1 MNLTTLNLI
10 KLVKGNDLTTFDK
23 LINSPDFNLNKKQKK
38 NLLSYIVTYKH
49 NHDSIL
55 DFLDSVY
62 NSKGNFNFSDLSIF
76 ALALTHGS
84 RPEIVQSIY
93 NNNKEVIDRS
103 LVLYSEQPFSIS
115 RFKLD
120 NEHPIT
126 SLTVNKKD
134 YTTVKLSFSN
144 LFYYWQHEY
153 SSGVFANNLYH
164 NPEIMAELTKYL
176 NDKKDLM
183 NFLTNPNLDK
193 INLETIK
200 NAHNILINKGII
212 TKDSIFLEGALNP
225 RFNNHYDDFLK
236 YAVELFIQEKKDF
249 SLIHL
254 RPLWEN
260 YINEHNT
267 SGLTMRHYKDKTN
280 AINLLFGK
288 ESPVY
293 KEDDM
298 AGLTFFKILKKH
310 TYVLLKS
317 IYDHK
322 NGLSNE
328 IVQQPK
334 LSKNY
339 SSDYLKGQPT
349 KETKKFILDSFS
361 LILNNYSKA
370 KEDQIFN
377 DPQEFAKY
385 TSWFDYYG
393 MKELSSLFEKHL
405 IANYNSKNNIYI
417 ENPIKQTK
425 RI

>member
-1 MNLTTLNLI
+1 MNITTLNLI
-10 KLVKGNDLTTFDK
+10 KLVKENDLTTFNK
-23 LINSPDFNLNKKQKK
+23 LINSTNFNLNKKQKK
-38 NLLSYIVTYKH
+38 NILSYIVTYEH
-49 NHDSIL
+49 EHDNVIG
-55 DFLDSVY
+55 FLNSVY
-62 NSKGNFNFSDLSIF
+62 SNGNFNFSDLSIF

-84 RPEIVQSIY
+84 RPEIAESIY
-93 NNNKEVIDRS
+93 KNNKEVIDRS
-103 LVLYSEQPFSIS
+103 LVLYSEQPFSINS
-115 RFKLD
+115 FKLD

-134 YTTVKLSFSN
+134 YITVKLSFSN
-144 LFYYWQHEY
+144 LFSYWQHEY
-153 SSGVFANNLYH
+153 SSSTFANNLYH
-164 NPEIMAELTKYL
+164 NLEIMAELTKYL
-176 NDKKDLM
+176 NDKTDLM

-200 NAHNILINKGII
+200 NAHNILIHKGII

-225 RFNNHYDDFLK
+225 KFNKHYDEFLK
-236 YAVELFIQEKKDF
+236 YAVGLFIQDKKDF

-260 YINEHNT
+260 YINLYKS
-267 SGLTMRHYKDKTN
+267 SGFNNRHYEQQTN
-280 AINLLFGK
+280 AIHSLLGK
-288 ESPVY
+288 ESPIY

-317 IYDHK
+317 IYDHL
-322 NGLSNE
+322 NGISNE
-328 IVQQPK
+328 IVQQSK
-334 LSKNY
+334 LSANY

-393 MKELSSLFEKHL
+393 MKELSTLFEKHL
-405 IANYNSKNNIYI
+405 ITNYNAKNNSNI
-417 ENPIKQTK
+417 ENSIKQTK

>member
-1 MNLTTLNLI
+1 MNITTLNLI
-10 KLVKGNDLTTFDK
+10 KLVKENDLTNFDR

-49 NHDSIL
+49 KHDNAV
-55 DFLDSVY
+55 DFLNSVY
-62 NSKGNFNFSDLSIF
+62 NNGNFNFSDLSIF

-84 RPEIVQSIY
+84 RPEIVKSIY
-93 NNNKEVIDRS
+93 NHHKEIIDRS

-115 RFKLD
+115 SFKLD
-120 NEHPIT
+120 DEHPIT

-134 YTTVKLSFSN
+134 YITVKLSFSN
-144 LFYYWQHEY
+144 LFYYWQHEH
-153 SSGVFANNLYH
+153 SSGIFATNLYH
-164 NPEIMAELTKYL
+164 NPDIMAELTKYL
-176 NDKKDLM
+176 NDKTDFI
-183 NFLTNPNLDK
+183 NFLTNPNLEK

-200 NAHNILINKGII
+200 NAHNTLIHKGII

-225 RFNNHYDDFLK
+225 KFNKHYDEFLK
-236 YAVELFIQEKKDF
+236 YAVGLFIQDKKDF

-260 YINEHNT
+260 YIHLYNSSSLN
-267 SGLTMRHYKDKTN
+267 MRHYEQQTN
-280 AINLLFGK
+280 AIHCLLGK

-393 MKELSSLFEKHL
+393 MKELSTLFEKHL
-405 IANYNSKNNIYI
+405 ITNYNAKNNSNT
-417 ENPIKQTK
+417 ENSMKQTK